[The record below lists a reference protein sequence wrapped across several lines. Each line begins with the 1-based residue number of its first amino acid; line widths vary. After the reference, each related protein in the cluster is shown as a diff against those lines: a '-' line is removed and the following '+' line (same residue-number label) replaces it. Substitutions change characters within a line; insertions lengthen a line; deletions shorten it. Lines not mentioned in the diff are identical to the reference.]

1 MYNKYNQLNNKMS
14 KNNRT
19 IVAYNELD
27 VNRIKIEEVKE
38 NEYSKYQLLSLPK
51 YEHPDG
57 TITTLFMKTPLLDF
71 NIGGLPP
78 AKDREGNELFKEDS
92 ERAKWRCYLGDA
104 PEEKKLMEKMVEFQD
119 KLIKDKSLI
128 VGKKD
133 EKKFELENIIGEST
147 TKDGETLQY
156 IRFNFRTEGATM
168 QIATKF
174 FVRKDGI
181 DDEVVIKTPKEFEE
195 KFRRGHFRYRMI
207 VSLSKVWRQKKM
219 PGKYG
224 ASFKVEQMLIEM
236 KDDIAALSTKTMFAK
251 SQFDDDVVAEKTVHK
266 LEDLDISNNI
276 EDDEENVEE
285 NKKIVAKEVDAE
297 EEDAD
302 DEEEEEEI
310 KPTKK
315 ATGVKVTAT
324 KATRRK

>member
-1 MYNKYNQLNNKMS
+1 MS

-57 TITTLFMKTPLLDF
+57 TITTLFMKTPLMDF

-119 KLIKDKSLI
+119 KLIKDKSAI

-133 EKKFELENIIGEST
+133 EKKFEIENIIGEST

-156 IRFNFRTEGATM
+156 IRFNFRTEGASM

-181 DDEVVIKTPKEFEE
+181 DDEVVIKTPKEFED

-236 KDDIAALSTKTMFAK
+236 KDDVGMLSAKTMFAK
-251 SQFDDDVVAEKTVHK
+251 SQFDDDVVVEKTVQK
-266 LEDLDISNNI
+266 LEELDLSNNI
-276 EDDEENVEE
+276 EEDDEDADVEE
-285 NKKIVAKEVDAE
+285 NKKIIAKEADVDAE
-297 EEDAD
+297 EEAD
-302 DEEEEEEI
+302 DEEEEEI

-324 KATRRK
+324 KAVRRK

>member
-1 MYNKYNQLNNKMS
+1 MS

-27 VNRIKIEEVKE
+27 VNCIKIDEVKDSD
-38 NEYSKYQLLSLPK
+38 YSQFQKISLPK
-51 YEHPDG
+51 YAHKDG
-57 TITTLFMKTPLLDF
+57 TVTPLYLKTPLLEF

-78 AKDREGNELFKEDS
+78 AKDREGNDLFKDDS

-104 PEEKKLMEKMVEFQD
+104 PEEKKLMEKMVELQD

-133 EKKFELENIIGEST
+133 EKKFDIENIIGEST
-147 TKDGETLQY
+147 TKDGETLKY
-156 IRFNFRTEGATM
+156 IRFNFRTEGASM
-168 QIATKF
+168 QISTKF

-207 VSLSKVWRQKKM
+207 VSLSKIWRQKKM

-236 KDDIAALSTKTMFAK
+236 KDDVAALSAKTMFAK
-251 SQFDDDVVAEKTVHK
+251 SQFDDDVVAEKTVQK
-266 LEDLDISNNI
+266 LEELDLSNNI
-276 EDDEENVEE
+276 EDDDDVEE
-285 NKKIVAKEVDAE
+285 NKKIIAKEVDTKDE
-297 EEDAD
+297 EEEEEVDTKD
-302 DEEEEEEI
+302 EEEEEEEEI

-315 ATGVKVTAT
+315 ASGVKVTAT

>member
-1 MYNKYNQLNNKMS
+1 MS
-14 KNNRT
+14 KNNRI

-27 VNRIKIEEVKE
+27 VNRIKIEEVKDSD
-38 NEYSKYQLLSLPK
+38 YSQFQKLSLPK
-51 YEHPDG
+51 YEQPDG
-57 TITTLFMKTPLLDF
+57 TITTLFMKTPLMDF

-78 AKDREGNELFKEDS
+78 AKDREGNDLFKDDS

-104 PEEKKLMEKMVEFQD
+104 PEEKKLMEKMVELQD

-156 IRFNFRTEGATM
+156 IRFNFRTEGASM

-207 VSLSKVWRQKKM
+207 VSLSKIWRQKKM

-236 KDDIAALSTKTMFAK
+236 KDDVAALSAKTMFAK
-251 SQFDDDVVAEKTVHK
+251 SQFDDDVVAEKVAHK

-276 EDDEENVEE
+276 EDDEEETNQKV
-285 NKKIVAKEVDAE
+285 VAKEVDA

>member
-1 MYNKYNQLNNKMS
+1 
-14 KNNRT
+14 
-19 IVAYNELD
+19 
-27 VNRIKIEEVKE
+27 
-38 NEYSKYQLLSLPK
+38 
-51 YEHPDG
+51 
-57 TITTLFMKTPLLDF
+57 MKTPLLDF

-119 KLIKDKSLI
+119 KLIKDKASI

-156 IRFNFRTEGATM
+156 IRFNFRTEGASM

-195 KFRRGHFRYRMI
+195 KFRRGQFRYRMI

-236 KDDIAALSTKTMFAK
+236 KDDIGTLSAKTMFAK
-251 SQFDDDVVAEKTVHK
+251 SQFDDDVVEHK

-276 EDDEENVEE
+276 EEDAEDVEE
-285 NKKIVAKEVDAE
+285 NKKVVAE
-297 EEDAD
+297 EEV
-302 DEEEEEEI
+302 DEEEEDEEEI

-315 ATGVKVTAT
+315 TTGVKVTAT

>member
-1 MYNKYNQLNNKMS
+1 MS
-14 KNNRT
+14 KVNRT
-19 IVAYNELD
+19 IVAYNEID

-51 YEHPDG
+51 YEHEDG

-119 KLIKDKSLI
+119 KLIKDKASI

-156 IRFNFRTEGATM
+156 IRFNFRTEGASM

-195 KFRRGHFRYRMI
+195 KFRRGQFRYRMI

-236 KDDIAALSTKTMFAK
+236 KDDIGTLSAKTMFAK
-251 SQFDDDVVAEKTVHK
+251 SQFDDDVVEHK

-276 EDDEENVEE
+276 EEDAEDVEE
-285 NKKIVAKEVDAE
+285 NKKVVAE
-297 EEDAD
+297 EEV
-302 DEEEEEEI
+302 DEEEEDEEEI

-315 ATGVKVTAT
+315 TTGVKVTAT

>member
-1 MYNKYNQLNNKMS
+1 
-14 KNNRT
+14 
-19 IVAYNELD
+19 
-27 VNRIKIEEVKE
+27 
-38 NEYSKYQLLSLPK
+38 
-51 YEHPDG
+51 
-57 TITTLFMKTPLLDF
+57 
-71 NIGGLPP
+71 
-78 AKDREGNELFKEDS
+78 
-92 ERAKWRCYLGDA
+92 
-104 PEEKKLMEKMVEFQD
+104 
-119 KLIKDKSLI
+119 
-128 VGKKD
+128 
-133 EKKFELENIIGEST
+133 
-147 TKDGETLQY
+147 
-156 IRFNFRTEGATM
+156 M

-195 KFRRGHFRYRMI
+195 KFRRGQFRYRMI

-236 KDDIAALSTKTMFAK
+236 KDDVASLSAKTMFAK
-251 SQFDDDVVAEKTVHK
+251 SQFDDDVVDKVEHK

-276 EDDEENVEE
+276 EDDDETNEKV
-285 NKKIVAKEVDAE
+285 VAKEVDAE
-297 EEDAD
+297 EDAD
-302 DEEEEEEI
+302 EDEEEEI

>member
-1 MYNKYNQLNNKMS
+1 MS
-14 KNNRT
+14 KNRT

-27 VNRIKIEEVKE
+27 VNRIKIEEVKD
-38 NEYSKYQLLSLPK
+38 NEYSKYQRLSLPK
-51 YEHPDG
+51 YEHDDK
-57 TITTLFMKTPLLDF
+57 TITTLFIKTPLLDF

-78 AKDREGNELFKEDS
+78 SKDREGNDVFTPEEEHK
-92 ERAKWRCYLGDA
+92 RAKWRCYLGDA
-104 PEEKKLMEKMVEFQD
+104 PEEKKLLEKMVEFQN
-119 KLIKDKSLI
+119 KLIKDKSAI

-147 TKDGETLQY
+147 TKDGATLQY
-156 IRFNFRTEGATM
+156 IRFNFRTEGAES

-181 DDEVVIKTPKEFEE
+181 DDEIVIKTPKEFEE
-195 KFRRGHFRYRMI
+195 KFRRGQFRYRMI
-207 VSLSKVWRQKKM
+207 VSLSKVWSQKKM

-236 KDDIAALSTKTMFAK
+236 KDDVSMLSAKTMFAK
-251 SQFDDDVVAEKTVHK
+251 SQFDDDVVADKVEQKPEE
-266 LEDLDISNNI
+266 LDLSNNI
-276 EDDEENVEE
+276 EDDDEVEE
-285 NKKIVAKEVDAE
+285 NKKVVAKDVQEEEEEEEVDTK
-297 EEDAD
+297 D

-324 KATRRK
+324 KAVRRK

>member
-1 MYNKYNQLNNKMS
+1 MS

-104 PEEKKLMEKMVEFQD
+104 PEEKKLMDKMVEFQD
-119 KLIKDKSLI
+119 KLIKDKSAI

-147 TKDGETLQY
+147 TKDGDTLQY
-156 IRFNFRTEGATM
+156 IRFNFRTEGASM

-195 KFRRGHFRYRMI
+195 KFRRGQFRYRMI

-236 KDDIAALSTKTMFAK
+236 KDDVASLSTKTMFAK
-251 SQFDDDVVAEKTVHK
+251 SQFDDDVVADKVEQKPEE
-266 LEDLDISNNI
+266 LDLSNNI
-276 EDDEENVEE
+276 EDDDEVEE
-285 NKKIVAKEVDAE
+285 NKKVVAKDVQEEEEEEVDTK
-297 EEDAD
+297 

-324 KATRRK
+324 KAVRRK

>member
-1 MYNKYNQLNNKMS
+1 MS
-14 KNNRT
+14 KNRT

-27 VNRIKIEEVKE
+27 INRIIIEEVKD
-38 NEYSKYQLLSLPK
+38 NDYSQFQKLSLPK
-51 YEHPDG
+51 YKHNDI
-57 TITTLFMKTPLLDF
+57 TITTLFIKNPLLDF

-78 AKDREGNELFKEDS
+78 AKDREGNDLFKEDS

-104 PEEKKLMEKMVEFQD
+104 PEEKKLMEKMVELQD

-147 TKDGETLQY
+147 TKDGNTLQY
-156 IRFNFRTEGATM
+156 IRFNFRTEGASM

-195 KFRRGHFRYRMI
+195 KFRRGQFRYRMI
-207 VSLSKVWRQKKM
+207 ISLSKIWRQKKM

-224 ASFKVEQMLIEM
+224 ASFKIEQMLIEM
-236 KDDIAALSTKTMFAK
+236 KDDVASLNAKTMFAK
-251 SQFDDDVVAEKTVHK
+251 SQFDDDVADKVEQKP
-266 LEDLDISNNI
+266 EDLDISNNI
-276 EDDEENVEE
+276 EDDDEVEE
-285 NKKIVAKEVDAE
+285 NKKVVAKDIQEEEEEVDTKDE
-297 EEDAD
+297 
-302 DEEEEEEI
+302 EEEEEEI

-324 KATRRK
+324 KAVRRK

>member
-1 MYNKYNQLNNKMS
+1 MS

-27 VNRIKIEEVKE
+27 VNRIIIEEVKE
-38 NEYSKYQLLSLPK
+38 NDYSKFQLLLLPK
-51 YEHPDG
+51 YKHPDG
-57 TITTLFMKTPLLDF
+57 TITTLFMKTPLMDF

-78 AKDREGNELFKEDS
+78 AKDREGNDLFKDDS

-104 PEEKKLMEKMVEFQD
+104 PEEKKLMEKMVELQN

-133 EKKFELENIIGEST
+133 EKKFDLENIIGEST
-147 TKDGETLQY
+147 TKDGDSLKY
-156 IRFNFRTEGATM
+156 IRFNFRTEGASM

-174 FVRKDGI
+174 FVRKDSI

-207 VSLSKVWRQKKM
+207 VSLSKIWRQKKM

-236 KDDIAALSTKTMFAK
+236 KDDVAALSTKTMFAK

-266 LEDLDISNNI
+266 LEELDLSNNI
-276 EDDEENVEE
+276 EDDDDVEE
-285 NKKIVAKEVDAE
+285 NKKIIAKEVDTKDE
-297 EEDAD
+297 E
-302 DEEEEEEI
+302 EEEEEEI

-315 ATGVKVTAT
+315 ASGVKVTAT
-324 KATRRK
+324 KAVRRK

>member
-1 MYNKYNQLNNKMS
+1 MS
-14 KNNRT
+14 KNRT

-51 YEHPDG
+51 YEHEDG

-104 PEEKKLMEKMVEFQD
+104 PEEKKLMEKMVELQD

-156 IRFNFRTEGATM
+156 IRFNFRTEGAAM

-195 KFRRGHFRYRMI
+195 KFRRGQFRYRMI

-236 KDDIAALSTKTMFAK
+236 KDDVASLSAKTMFAK
-251 SQFDDDVVAEKTVHK
+251 SQFDDDVVDKVEHK

-276 EDDEENVEE
+276 EDDDETNEKV
-285 NKKIVAKEVDAE
+285 VAKEVDAE
-297 EEDAD
+297 EDAD
-302 DEEEEEEI
+302 EDEEEEI

>member
-1 MYNKYNQLNNKMS
+1 MA

-57 TITTLFMKTPLLDF
+57 TITTLFMKTPLMEY

-104 PEEKKLMEKMVEFQD
+104 PEEKKLMDKMVEFQD
-119 KLIKDKSLI
+119 KLIKDKASI

-156 IRFNFRTEGATM
+156 IRFNFRTEGAAM

-181 DDEVVIKTPKEFEE
+181 DDEVVIKTPKEFED

-236 KDDIAALSTKTMFAK
+236 KDDVGMLSAKTMFAK
-251 SQFDDDVVAEKTVHK
+251 SQFDDDDVVADKVEHK

-276 EDDEENVEE
+276 EDEDVEE
-285 NKKIVAKEVDAE
+285 NTKVVAKEADVDAE
-297 EEDAD
+297 EEAEDE
-302 DEEEEEEI
+302 EEEEEEI

-315 ATGVKVTAT
+315 SSGVKVTAT
-324 KATRRK
+324 KAVRRK